1 MRHVLRATTA
11 LAASLALSAAA
22 ADETSLLQRI
32 LDKAW
37 QSRATPHPDLKP
49 FEGPVDATVA
59 KITEQAYVLRLQTPN
74 TGDVFHFH
82 FTLCKP
88 DAATPAWVSD
98 ALILGPRDSAQRL
111 YEDNLSA
118 PLDLSGDFMRC
129 QPPGASFR
137 QTDKLTR
144 SRTRI
149 LSDMG
154 ELTRY
159 FLRMKRDPARCTD
172 LLRVAADGWREEL
185 QARDEPSRLQEVSLG
200 LSLIERSFPFDLLGQ
215 QPAMDAATRTSL
227 RKLLSTTLYLR
238 RKLAAFD
245 DTAGTQIPRDT
256 ALLARLGP
264 P

>member
-1 MRHVLRATTA
+1 M
-11 LAASLALSAAA
+11 SAGA
-22 ADETSLLQRI
+22 ADETSLLLRI
-32 LDKAW
+32 LDKAA
-37 QSRATPHPDLKP
+37 QSRTTPHPDLEP
-49 FEGPVDATVA
+49 FEGPVEVTVVRVA
-59 KITEQAYVLRLQTPN
+59 DHAFVMRLQAPN

-88 DAATPAWVSD
+88 DTAAPEWVSD
-98 ALILGPRDSAQRL
+98 ALVLGPRDSAQRL
-111 YEDNLSA
+111 YEDNLSSL
-118 PLDLSGDFMRC
+118 LDLSGDFMRC
-129 QPPGASFR
+129 QLPGASFR
-137 QTDKLTR
+137 QNGALTR

-154 ELTRY
+154 DLARY
-159 FLRMKRDPARCTD
+159 FLVMKRDPARGAD
-172 LLRVAADGWREEL
+172 LLSVAADGWREEL
-185 QARDEPSRLQEVSLG
+185 QARDKPSRLQEVSLG

-215 QPAMDAATRTSL
+215 QPAMNAATRTSL

-238 RKLAAFD
+238 RKLTAFD